1 MFRLWHDDNGTH
13 GMAMKPNISRRDCLT
28 TLSGLFCLTSAHAAL
43 SGTSDD
49 ARFPQRSITLMVPWP
64 AGGSTDLS
72 MRILAQEASKQLRQN
87 IIIENKPGAGGTMAM
102 APLQIAR
109 PDGYTLAQLP
119 QPVFHIAHTQKVL
132 WDPVRDTTPIIQIS
146 GYTFG
151 IVVPINSPFRTVAD
165 VLNWARA
172 HPGELTVGSNGIG
185 TTPHTAMEELMDQ
198 QGLSY
203 THIPYKGTTEQMV
216 AVASSQLMVG
226 VNSTGFAPFV
236 ESGRLRLLATF
247 GEQRSK
253 RWPYA
258 PTMKELGLGIVAMS
272 PYGIVGPRGL
282 PALVVRTLHDAFK
295 FAMSEPSH
303 LNEIA
308 KYDQELN
315 YQGSEDYGKTMRE
328 TFAAERRHVE
338 RMAQKPVAN

>member
-1 MFRLWHDDNGTH
+1 MTS
-13 GMAMKPNISRRDCLT
+13 NITRRECLAS
-28 TLSGLFCLTSAHAAL
+28 LSGLLCLGSTHSAWSATAEEP
-43 SGTSDD
+43 
-49 ARFPQRSITLMVPWP
+49 RFPQRPITLMVPWP
-64 AGGSTDLS
+64 AGGSTDIS
-72 MRILAQEASKQLRQN
+72 MRVLAQEVSKLLRQN
-87 IIIENKPGAGGTMAM
+87 VVIENRPGAGGSMAM
-102 APLQIAR
+102 VPLQMAR

-132 WDPVRDTTPIIQIS
+132 WDPIRDTTPIIQIS
-146 GYTFG
+146 CYTFG
-151 IVVPINSPFRTVAD
+151 IVVPVNSPFRSVAD
-165 VLNWARA
+165 ILAWARA

-185 TTPHTAMEELMDQ
+185 TTPHTAMEALMDQ
-198 QGLSY
+198 QGLGY

-226 VNSTGFAPFV
+226 VNSTGFAPYV
-236 ESGRLRLLATF
+236 DSGRLRLLATF

-253 RWPYA
+253 RWPFA

-282 PALVVRTLHDAFK
+282 PAPVVRLLHDAFK
-295 FAMSEPSH
+295 AAMSEPSH

-315 YQGSEDYGKTMRE
+315 YLSSEDYGKTMRD
-328 TFAAERRHVE
+328 TFAAERRHAE
-338 RMAQKPVAN
+338 RLAQRSAGN

>member
-1 MFRLWHDDNGTH
+1 
-13 GMAMKPNISRRDCLT
+13 MKKSMSRRECLT
-28 TLSGLFCLTSAHAAL
+28 TLSGLLYLTRAH
-43 SGTSDD
+43 STPSDD
-49 ARFPQRSITLMVPWP
+49 ALFPQRTMTLMVPWP
-64 AGGSTDLS
+64 AGGSTDVSL
-72 MRILAQEASKQLRQN
+72 RILAQEASKKLQQN
-87 IIIENKPGAGGTMAM
+87 FIIENRPGASGTMAM

-132 WDPVRDTTPIIQIS
+132 WDPIRDTTPIIQIS

-151 IVVPINSPFRTVAD
+151 IVVPANSPFLTVAD
-165 VLNWARA
+165 VLDWARA

-185 TTPHTAMEELMDQ
+185 TTPHTAMQALMDSK
-198 QGLSY
+198 GLSY
-203 THIPYKGTTEQMV
+203 IHLPYKGTTEQMV

-253 RWPYA
+253 RWAYA

-282 PALVVRTLHDAFK
+282 PSPIVSVLHDAFK
-295 FAMSEPSH
+295 LAMAESSH

-315 YQGSEDYGKTMRE
+315 YLGPADYGKSMRE
-328 TFAAERRHVE
+328 TFAAERRQVE
-338 RMAQKPVAN
+338 RMARTNGI

>member
-1 MFRLWHDDNGTH
+1 
-13 GMAMKPNISRRDCLT
+13 MKKNISRRDCLT
-28 TLSGLFCLTSAHAAL
+28 TLSGLFCLSSAHSAR
-43 SGTSDD
+43 SVTSDD
-49 ARFPQRSITLMVPWP
+49 ARFPQRAITLMVPWP
-64 AGGSTDLS
+64 SGGSTDLS
-72 MRILAQEASKQLRQN
+72 MRILAQEASTKLQQT
-87 IIIENKPGAGGTMAM
+87 IIIENRPGAGGTMAM
-102 APLQIAR
+102 APLQNAR

-132 WDPVRDTTPIIQIS
+132 WDPIRDTTPIIQIS

-151 IVVPINSPFRTVAD
+151 IVVPVDSPFRTVAD
-165 VLNWARA
+165 ILNWARA
-172 HPGELTVGSNGIG
+172 HPGQLTVGSNGIG
-185 TTPHTAMEELMDQ
+185 TTPHTAMQELMDL

-203 THIPYKGTTEQMV
+203 IHIPYKGTAEQMV

-226 VNSTGFAPFV
+226 VNSTGFAPYV

-253 RWPYA
+253 RWSYA

-282 PALVVRTLHDAFK
+282 APSVILALHDAFK
-295 FAMSEPSH
+295 FAMAEPSH

-308 KYDQELN
+308 KYDQSLN
-315 YQGSEDYGKTMRE
+315 YQGSEDYGKRMRE

-338 RMAQKPVAN
+338 RTAQKPSGL

>member
-1 MFRLWHDDNGTH
+1 
-13 GMAMKPNISRRDCLT
+13 MKKNISRRDCLT
-28 TLSGLFCLTSAHAAL
+28 TLSGLLCLSSAHSAR
-43 SGTSDD
+43 SVTSDD
-49 ARFPQRSITLMVPWP
+49 ARFPQRAITLMVPWP
-64 AGGSTDLS
+64 SGGSTDLS
-72 MRILAQEASKQLRQN
+72 MRILAQEAARKLQQT
-87 IIIENKPGAGGTMAM
+87 IIIENRPGAGGTMAM
-102 APLQIAR
+102 APLQNAR

-132 WDPVRDTTPIIQIS
+132 WDPIRDTTPIIQIS

-151 IVVPINSPFRTVAD
+151 IVVPVDSPFRTVAD
-165 VLNWARA
+165 ILNWARA
-172 HPGELTVGSNGIG
+172 HPGQLTVGSNGIG
-185 TTPHTAMEELMDQ
+185 TTPHTAMQELMDL

-203 THIPYKGTTEQMV
+203 IHIPYKGTAEQMV

-226 VNSTGFAPFV
+226 VNSTGFAPYV

-253 RWPYA
+253 RWTYA

-282 PALVVRTLHDAFK
+282 APSVILALHDAFK
-295 FAMSEPSH
+295 FAMAEPSH

-308 KYDQELN
+308 KYDQSLN
-315 YQGSEDYGKTMRE
+315 YQGSEDYGKSMRE

-338 RMAQKPVAN
+338 RTAQKPSGL

>member
-1 MFRLWHDDNGTH
+1 MEMNT
-13 GMAMKPNISRRDCLT
+13 KTTRRQCLA
-28 TLSGLFCLTSAHAAL
+28 TLSGLFCLTNANSAL
-43 SGTSDD
+43 SNASDD
-49 ARFPQRSITLMVPWP
+49 SRFPQRPITLMVPWP
-64 AGGSTDLS
+64 AGGSTDIS
-72 MRILAQEASKQLRQN
+72 MRILAQEAARHLHATMV
-87 IIIENKPGAGGTMAM
+87 IENRPGAGGTMAM
-102 APLQIAR
+102 PPLQMAR

-132 WDPVRDTTPIIQIS
+132 WDPIRDTTPIIQIS

-151 IVVPINSPFRTVAD
+151 IVVPAGSHFKSVAD

-172 HPGELTVGSNGIG
+172 HPGELTVGSNGVG
-185 TTPHTAMEELMDQ
+185 TTPHTAMEELMDR
-198 QGLSY
+198 QGLTY
-203 THIPYKGTTEQMV
+203 IHVPYKGTAEQMM

-272 PYGIVGPRGL
+272 PYGIVGPRGM
-282 PALVVRTLHDAFK
+282 PAPIVRLLHDAFK
-295 FAMSEPSH
+295 AAMNESSH
-303 LNEIA
+303 LNELA
-308 KYDQELN
+308 KYDLELN
-315 YQGSEDYGKTMRE
+315 YLGPEDYGRTMRE
-328 TFAAERRHVE
+328 TFAAERRHAE
-338 RMAQKPVAN
+338 RLGQAKPGN

>member
-1 MFRLWHDDNGTH
+1 
-13 GMAMKPNISRRDCLT
+13 MKKNISRRDCLT
-28 TLSGLFCLTSAHAAL
+28 TLSGLLCLSSAHSAR
-43 SGTSDD
+43 SVTSDD
-49 ARFPQRSITLMVPWP
+49 ARFPQRAITLMVPWP
-64 AGGSTDLS
+64 SGGSTDLS
-72 MRILAQEASKQLRQN
+72 MRILAQEASTKLQQT
-87 IIIENKPGAGGTMAM
+87 IIIENRPGAGGTMAM
-102 APLQIAR
+102 APLQNAR

-132 WDPVRDTTPIIQIS
+132 WDPIRDTTPIIQIS

-151 IVVPINSPFRTVAD
+151 IVVPVDSPFRTVAD
-165 VLNWARA
+165 ILNWARA
-172 HPGELTVGSNGIG
+172 HPGQLTVGSNGIG
-185 TTPHTAMEELMDQ
+185 TTPHTAMQELMDL

-203 THIPYKGTTEQMV
+203 IHIPYKGTTEQMV

-226 VNSTGFAPFV
+226 VNSTGFAPYV

-253 RWPYA
+253 RWSYA

-282 PALVVRTLHDAFK
+282 APSVILALHDAFK
-295 FAMSEPSH
+295 FAMAEPSH

-308 KYDQELN
+308 KYDQSLN
-315 YQGSEDYGKTMRE
+315 YQGSEDYGKSMRE

-338 RMAQKPVAN
+338 RTAQKPSGL

>member
-1 MFRLWHDDNGTH
+1 
-13 GMAMKPNISRRDCLT
+13 MKKNISRRDCLT
-28 TLSGLFCLTSAHAAL
+28 TLSGLLCLSSAHSAR
-43 SGTSDD
+43 SVTSDD
-49 ARFPQRSITLMVPWP
+49 ARFPQRAITLMVPWP
-64 AGGSTDLS
+64 SGGSTDLS
-72 MRILAQEASKQLRQN
+72 MRILAQEASTKLQQT
-87 IIIENKPGAGGTMAM
+87 IIIENRPGAGGTMAM
-102 APLQIAR
+102 APLQNAR

-132 WDPVRDTTPIIQIS
+132 WDPIRDTTPIIQIS

-151 IVVPINSPFRTVAD
+151 IVVPVDSPFRTVAD
-165 VLNWARA
+165 ILNWARA
-172 HPGELTVGSNGIG
+172 HPGQLTVGSNGIG
-185 TTPHTAMEELMDQ
+185 TTPHTAMQELMDL

-203 THIPYKGTTEQMV
+203 IHIPYKGTAEQMV

-226 VNSTGFAPFV
+226 VNSTGFAPYV

-253 RWPYA
+253 RWSYA

-282 PALVVRTLHDAFK
+282 APSVILALHDAFK
-295 FAMSEPSH
+295 FAMAEPSH

-308 KYDQELN
+308 KYDQSLN
-315 YQGSEDYGKTMRE
+315 YQGSEDYGKSMRE

-338 RMAQKPVAN
+338 RTAQKPSGL

>member
-1 MFRLWHDDNGTH
+1 
-13 GMAMKPNISRRDCLT
+13 MKKNISRRDCLT
-28 TLSGLFCLTSAHAAL
+28 TLSGLLCLSSAHSAR
-43 SGTSDD
+43 SVTSDD
-49 ARFPQRSITLMVPWP
+49 ARFPQRAITLMVPWP
-64 AGGSTDLS
+64 SGGSTDLS
-72 MRILAQEASKQLRQN
+72 MRILAQEAARKLQQT
-87 IIIENKPGAGGTMAM
+87 IIIENRPGAGGTMAM
-102 APLQIAR
+102 APLQNAR

-132 WDPVRDTTPIIQIS
+132 WDPIRDTTPIIQIS

-151 IVVPINSPFRTVAD
+151 IVVPANSPFRTIAD
-165 VLNWARA
+165 ILNWARV
-172 HPGELTVGSNGIG
+172 HPGELTVGSNGLG
-185 TTPHTAMEELMDQ
+185 TTPHTAMQELMDL

-203 THIPYKGTTEQMV
+203 IHIPYKGTTEQMV

-226 VNSTGFAPFV
+226 VNSTGFAPYV

-253 RWPYA
+253 RWSYA
-258 PTMKELGLGIVAMS
+258 PTMKELGLDIVAMS

-282 PALVVRTLHDAFK
+282 APSVILMLHDAFK
-295 FAMSEPSH
+295 FAMAEPSH

-308 KYDQELN
+308 KYDQALN

-338 RMAQKPVAN
+338 RTAQKLGGL